1 MQNIIGCDNN
11 VAPIVSTMPACS
23 DSSALTSDEFIH
35 EGTTYSITG
44 LRYDVGASRLELR
57 IVPILTGS
65 ATNLTLVVDGTP
77 LAFGDADI
85 KTDTGGSSQR
95 RWNNPGF
102 SWTAGQS
109 VSLRL
114 THTPPPPPT
123 ITYEGR
129 EPAGGFRVKVT
140 WSEAV
145 EGFMEIDEGT
155 GYQHDL
161 HAGYNGGPGVFIE
174 TFEEMT
180 AGLVY
185 TAVVPVAPPSGTPK
199 MAVSVLPGAATA
211 LVGGQENMAGH
222 LLLEVDGA
230 GYPVTVLLPVVQQ
243 VEIVPPGGRG
253 SSSRSAFPTHTAD
266 SGRSTFGSRSVEAS
280 PEVEVS
286 WTAGEN
292 VEARMT
298 FSEPVTV
305 DLTDGTPTLGLVVA
319 GQERSAR
326 YSDGSGTHT
335 LTFGYEVIEADG
347 TVTAVSVT
355 ANSLALNGATIRNS
369 SGVDAG
375 LTHPGAS
382 LGGTDEPAA
391 GGPLTASFTNA
402 PPEHDGSGTF
412 TFRIL
417 FSQPIGI
424 SYQTLRDESLTVTAG
439 DASRAR
445 RVGGRHDL
453 WEITVEPSGGRRD
466 DHAGRGPGLRHDRGR
481 LHPREHAEGADQQPV
496 GDGEGAVGQRGGS
509 AIRSADGKFQRRAG

>member
-1 MQNIIGCDNN
+1 M
-11 VAPIVSTMPACS
+11 
-23 DSSALTSDEFIH
+23 
-35 EGTTYSITG
+35 
-44 LRYDVGASRLELR
+44 
-57 IVPILTGS
+57 
-65 ATNLTLVVDGTP
+65 
-77 LAFGDADI
+77 
-85 KTDTGGSSQR
+85 
-95 RWNNPGF
+95 
-102 SWTAGQS
+102 
-109 VSLRL
+109 
-114 THTPPPPPT
+114 
-123 ITYEGR
+123 
-129 EPAGGFRVKVT
+129 
-140 WSEAV
+140 
-145 EGFMEIDEGT
+145 
-155 GYQHDL
+155 
-161 HAGYNGGPGVFIE
+161 
-174 TFEEMT
+174 
-180 AGLVY
+180 
-185 TAVVPVAPPSGTPK
+185 
-199 MAVSVLPGAATA
+199 PGAATA
-211 LVGGQENMAGH
+211 LVGGQESMAGH
-222 LLLEVDGA
+222 LLLEVDGS

-253 SSSRSAFPTHTAD
+253 SSSRSAFPTHSAD

-292 VEARMT
+292 VEVRMT

-305 DLTDGTPTLGLVVA
+305 DLTDGTATLGLVVA

-391 GGPLTASFTNA
+391 AGPLTASFTNA

-424 SYQTLRDESLTVTAG
+424 SYQMLRDESFTTTGGAVTG
-439 DASRAR
+439 AR
-445 RVGGRHDL
+445 RVDGRNDL
-453 WEITVEPSGGRRD
+453 WEITVEPSGAENVTITLSGGRACGTTGAVCTREDTPRALTNSPSATVKGPLASEGDPPSDPPDPSETLTASFSGVPGEHIGESFTFGLTFSEDVAGLSYKTLRD
-466 DHAGRGPGLRHDRGR
+466 SAFSVTNGQVTRARRQTQGSNQGWTITVEPDSHAAVTVTLPAGAVETADGRGLESAVSATVAGPVGIAVADERVEEAVGAVLAFVVTLERAASGTVTVDLRHIERHGNGGRG
-481 LHPREHAEGADQQPV
+481 LHRHERHAPLCRRPDVE
-496 GDGEGAVGQRGGS
+496 DGVCHRA
-509 AIRSADGKFQRRAG
+509 RRRP